1 MATIDDL
8 GNAKIS
14 TNDLLAFQRELKQE
28 KELLQKILIK
38 IDDQLN
44 SLQVEQLHL
53 LGLMN
58 KSLKGT
64 KVKSQMSQ
72 QMYKSTNDNQ
82 QASTNKLL
90 DLSIPSTSKYYEEEM
105 EDEDD

>member
-1 MATIDDL
+1 MAAIDDL
-8 GNAKIS
+8 GNAKIN

-28 KELLQKILIK
+28 KEFLQKVLIK

-58 KSLKGT
+58 KSLKAT
-64 KVKSQMSQ
+64 KVESPCKS
-72 QMYKSTNDNQ
+72 KNDNEQ
-82 QASTNKLL
+82 VSINKSL
-90 DLSIPSTSKYYEEEM
+90 DLSVPSTSKYYEEEM
-105 EDEDD
+105 EDEEY

>member
-28 KELLQKILIK
+28 KELLQKILVK
-38 IDDQLN
+38 IDKQLN

-64 KVKSQMSQ
+64 KVKSL
-72 QMYKSTNDNQ
+72 YESTNDNP
-82 QASTNKLL
+82 QASTNKSL
-90 DLSIPSTSKYYEEEM
+90 DLSVPSTSKYYEEEM